1 MTSRLAAWRCADT
14 LQICTASN
22 ADHGAAAANV
32 YPGFRG
38 ERRGREKE
46 RRVRQEGEE
55 GGTSALLGE
64 VHFSQN
70 APTNTGGRG
79 AYARVSS
86 HYVYVR
92 TVCTREP
99 PLPLPLC
106 GI

>member
-38 ERRGREKE
+38 ERRGSEKE

-55 GGTSALLGE
+55 G
-64 VHFSQN
+64 VRVRFSVKCTLVRMRR
-70 APTNTGGRG
+70 PTPAAAHMR
-79 AYARVSS
+79 A
-86 HYVYVR
+86 
-92 TVCTREP
+92 
-99 PLPLPLC
+99 
-106 GI
+106 